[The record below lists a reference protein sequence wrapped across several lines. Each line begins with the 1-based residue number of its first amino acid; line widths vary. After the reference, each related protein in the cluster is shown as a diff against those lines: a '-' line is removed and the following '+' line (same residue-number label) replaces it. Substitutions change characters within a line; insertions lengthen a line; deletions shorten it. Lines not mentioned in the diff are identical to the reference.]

1 MSQNRCEEDD
11 DDELLAEGV
20 ALSEAE
26 AGKGPG
32 KLRWSPRPRDML
44 YWFDRN
50 PREVEYSTRNP
61 YGTLP
66 SRLLD
71 SVLCCKN
78 SGVSQHMLYNSVAL
92 W

>member
-1 MSQNRCEEDD
+1 
-11 DDELLAEGV
+11 
-20 ALSEAE
+20 
-26 AGKGPG
+26 
-32 KLRWSPRPRDML
+32 ML

-92 W
+92 